1 MFTSF
6 TQKCKKLFFK
16 SGTLLQYI
24 LHLIGMP
31 QTLYIIAGCNGSGK
45 TTASFTILPGKLLCK
60 EFVNADEIAKG
71 LSPFQPDSVAIEAG
85 RLMLQRMDELLQ
97 RKINFAFETTLT
109 SLSHVHRINKAKSL
123 KYNVI
128 LIFFWLDSVEL
139 AIERVKSRV
148 RSGGHNIL
156 EDVIRRRYHRG
167 LKNLFS
173 IFIPIVNEVYI
184 YDNTNEEISLIA
196 EKKKSSNFI
205 VHDSFKFNKLKN
217 HERKE
222 I

>member
-16 SGTLLQYI
+16 KDTLLQYI

-31 QTLYIIAGCNGSGK
+31 QSLYIIAGCNGSGK
-45 TTASFTILPGKLLCK
+45 TTASFSILPGKLLCK

-71 LSPFQPDSVAIEAG
+71 LSPFQPDSVANEAG
-85 RLMLQRMDELLQ
+85 RLMLQRMDDLLQ
-97 RKINFAFETTLT
+97 SKINFAFETTLT

-139 AIERVKSRV
+139 AIERVKGRV
-148 RSGGHNIL
+148 LAGGHAIP
-156 EDVIRRRYHRG
+156 EEVIKRRYHRG

-173 IFIPIVNEVYI
+173 IFVPIVNEVYI
-184 YDNTNEEISLIA
+184 YDNTTYKPELIA
-196 EKKKSSNFI
+196 KKKKNSNFI
-205 VHDSFKFNKLKN
+205 IKDMALFNKIKMY
-217 HERKE
+217 EP
-222 I
+222 